1 MPDIENNFKTE
12 TILDMQLPKYFHD
25 WLLKAIPDVHLR
37 HTLLPEFERI
47 YRQNGATALRQ
58 ILERYAKLNLI

>member
-1 MPDIENNFKTE
+1 MKTIQNSFKTE

-25 WLLKAIPDVHLR
+25 WMLTAIPDVHLR

-58 ILERYAKLNLI
+58 ILERYARLINT